1 MNSFSFEYDIKK
13 PSSYNQ
19 NTKVILMF
27 HGYGSN
33 ANEQMNYG
41 DLRSQADANGF
52 ILVHP
57 DALDDIG
64 GKSYWNMGGW
74 SRLLYSI
81 TCFGTIKCKRY
92 SRNVCKRNGW

>member
-1 MNSFSFEYDIKK
+1 MTALQ
-13 PSSYNQ
+13 SSLVFN
-19 NTKVILMF
+19 F

-64 GKSYWNMGGW
+64 GKSYWNMGE
-74 SRLLYSI
+74 LV
-81 TCFGTIKCKRY
+81 
-92 SRNVCKRNGW
+92 N